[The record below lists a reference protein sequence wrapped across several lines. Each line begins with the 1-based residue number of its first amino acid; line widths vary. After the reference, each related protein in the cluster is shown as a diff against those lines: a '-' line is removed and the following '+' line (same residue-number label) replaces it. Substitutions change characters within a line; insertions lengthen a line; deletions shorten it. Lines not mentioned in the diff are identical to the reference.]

1 MNVLE
6 RFEAAVQGI
15 VEGPFGRIF
24 RARLQPVELAR
35 RLERAMDQGLS
46 VVGGRRIAPNVYD
59 VYLST
64 RDAQQFG
71 AYSRT
76 LTQTLQDSLIEA
88 ARTRG
93 YMLTSRPII
102 FFHTDDRL
110 ITGEMRVE
118 ARLAEPQAGLARDA
132 TGIDGDGGLE
142 GVDATRTLDQAEQQA
157 LARQVAE
164 ARDAQDR
171 MPQAWLTLRLPDGG
185 GQVYRLD
192 RPVIHLGRHNTNDII
207 VNDRKA
213 SRYHAE
219 IRYER
224 GQFVLYDLGS
234 LNGLA
239 VNGRIVRQPVE
250 LHEGDHMT
258 IGTHDFIFQRR

>member
-1 MNVLE
+1 MNPLE
-6 RFEAAVQGI
+6 RFEEAVRGM

-35 RLERAMDQGLS
+35 RLERAMDQGIS

-59 VYLST
+59 VYLSP

-71 AYSRT
+71 AYART

-110 ITGEMRVE
+110 ITGEVRVE
-118 ARLAEPQAGLARDA
+118 ARLAEPQVGTPRDEAGM
-132 TGIDGDGGLE
+132 DGGLE
-142 GVDATRTLDQAEQQA
+142 GVDATRSLDPAEQQA
-157 LARQVAE
+157 LARQVAA
-164 ARDAQDR
+164 AREAQDG

-192 RPVIHLGRHNTNDII
+192 RPVVHLGRHNTNDII

-239 VNGRIVRQPVE
+239 VNGRIVRQQVV
-250 LHEGDHMT
+250 LQEGDRIS
-258 IGTHDFIFQRR
+258 IGTHEYIFQRR